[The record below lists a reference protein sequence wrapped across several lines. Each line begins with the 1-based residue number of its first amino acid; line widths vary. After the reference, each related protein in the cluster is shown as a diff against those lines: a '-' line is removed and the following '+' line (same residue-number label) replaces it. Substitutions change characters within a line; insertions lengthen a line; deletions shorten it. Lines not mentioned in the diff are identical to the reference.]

1 MREIMCE
8 DEFYSKTCKIYD
20 LLNSMMT
27 ELKAVDNLAGV
38 DVLDRLRVA
47 LIANENVMYNSN

>member
-8 DEFYSKTCKIYD
+8 DEFYSKTCRLYE
-20 LLNSMMT
+20 LLNSMMK
-27 ELKAVDNLAGV
+27 ELKAVDNLKGG